1 MADSFTPVTRPL
13 LPPLEEFIPYLE
25 QIWASQQL
33 TNGGPFHAQLEAEL
47 ARYLGVEHLSLFAN
61 GTLALVTA
69 LQALRITGEVITTPY
84 TFVATAHAL
93 SWNGIKPVFVDIDPN
108 TLNLDPQKIEA
119 AITPQTTAI
128 LPVHCYGHPCDA
140 TAIQAVAD
148 NYGLKVIYDAAHA
161 FGVRDNSGSILTHGD
176 LSCLSFHATKV
187 FNTFEGGAIV
197 SPDARTK
204 RRIDHLKNFGF
215 VDEVTV
221 VAAGI
226 NGKMSEINAAF
237 GLLQLRH
244 IDAAL
249 AARASIDARYRA
261 GLADVAG
268 IRCINGREQQPNRAY
283 FPVLIGPEYPLS
295 RDALYDR
302 FKAQKI
308 HARRYFYPLV
318 SSFSMY
324 RGLPSAAPENLPVAH
339 RIADQVLCLPIYPT
353 LSLQMQDEI
362 LDLISHPGS
371 APLSALP
378 TPTASGEPSGMVIDC
393 KLTLAIPAYK
403 ARFLD
408 DALRS
413 ALEQE
418 FDNYEILICDDCR
431 TDAVAQVVAPYLDA
445 PNGPPIRYIHNAEQL
460 SERGNVAKCLKLAR
474 GQYVKFLYDDD
485 LLLPGSLA
493 AQAAVLDHQPTV
505 ALVASRR
512 TQIDENG
519 NPLPDS
525 LVTRS
530 WFDSDVCVHGLDLVS
545 FLADNILNFIG
556 EPSGVMFRRDLL
568 LPLSSDPMALD
579 GQPIDWLGDLTM
591 YVNLMRQGHLAIL
604 EQPGASFRFSS
615 EQVSH
620 TSRSTPGIAQKGY
633 TDFNRLIRQL
643 GWYREADNHLVRVA
657 PLASPDEFQ
666 EIDLRA
672 RLERMQHG
680 EDPYRTLRNW
690 LAGRAPSDVQAQR
703 IKAHIAQN
711 VQAPSIAIFVRDLNG
726 APDKLAATLESLS
739 PDRCLYDQIQVTV
752 LARPQALVPASMH
765 HHVLEQSSDWLAAFN
780 KHAVSSASG
789 WLMLVDAGE
798 CFTPVGL
805 LVAALELM
813 QAEGVRA
820 IYGDELVRADN
831 LGSLAPSFR
840 SDFNLDMLLSFPTT
854 MARHWLFRRDV
865 FLQAGGFDPTMADA
879 PEFDLLLRL
888 ISAEGI
894 SGLGHVNEP
903 LLVTDNPTLE
913 GRPSEVASL
922 ERHLLERGYH
932 NAQVQT
938 DAQGHHRVLYGH
950 AEQPLVSIIIPT
962 KDQFLI
968 VQRCVE
974 TLLEQT
980 AYRNFELLLV
990 DNGSTAKDAC
1000 IWLDGLDAMGSQQVR
1015 VLRYPHPFNYSAM
1028 NNMAAK
1034 EARGDYLVL
1043 LNNDTAILQGDW
1055 LDAMLNHAQR
1065 PEVGI
1070 VGAKLLYPNRSVQ
1083 HAGVVLGLRGPA
1095 EHPFMGQASDAP
1107 GYMHRLLIDQNY
1119 NAVTAACLMI
1129 RRSVYEEVGG
1139 LDEQAFKVSYNDVDL
1154 CLKVRQLGYLIVWTP
1169 HALLLHEGSISQKQ
1183 VDTAAIQAKRQRFKA
1198 EQDAC
1203 YARWLPVIAHD
1214 AAYNTH
1220 LSLTG
1225 RGFEPDI
1232 HNKRDWLRLT
1242 APSAPCVLAFAAD
1255 NAGCG
1260 HYRVLQPAQ
1269 AIEDAGLASV
1279 HCRNAYPTPVE
1290 MERLAPQSLVL
1301 QRQITESQ
1309 IAALPGLTQFRQAF
1323 KVAELDDYLPN
1334 VPMKSMHRKHMPQ
1347 DILRS
1352 LRRTVGLADRFVV
1365 STDALAEALPDL
1377 HPDTLVVQ
1385 NRLPLSW
1392 WGNLQPSLRRQG
1404 RRPRVGWAG
1413 GSSHQGDLELI
1424 ADVVKALAG
1433 EVEWVF
1439 FGMCPTTIRPYLHE
1453 FHEPTPIDKYPQA
1466 LAALHLD
1473 LALAPLEANLF
1484 NECKSNLRLL
1494 EYGICGY
1501 PVICSDVRPYRGP
1514 LPVTRVKNR
1523 FKDWVDAIRA
1533 HTSDLD
1539 AAAQAGDRLRAA
1551 VQSDWMLEGRHL
1563 QDWLRAWLPS

>member
-13 LPPLEEFIPYLE
+13 LPPLEEFTPYLE

-47 ARYLGVEHLSLFAN
+47 ARYLSVEHLSLFAN

-93 SWNGIKPVFVDIDPN
+93 TWNGIKPVFVDIDPD

-128 LPVHCYGHPCDA
+128 LPVHCYGHPCDVK
-140 TAIQAVAD
+140 AIQAVAD

-161 FGVRDNSGSILTHGD
+161 FGVRNNGESILHHGD

-261 GLADVAG
+261 RLADVAG
-268 IRCINGREQQPNRAY
+268 ISCVEGREQQPNRAY
-283 FPVLIGPEYPLS
+283 FPILIGPEYPLS
-295 RDALYDR
+295 RDDLYDR
-302 FKAQKI
+302 FRERNI
-308 HARRYFYPLV
+308 HARRYFYPLA

-324 RGLPSAAPENLPVAH
+324 RGLPSATVENLPVAH
-339 RIADQVLCLPIYPT
+339 RVADQVLCLPIYPT

-362 LDLISHPGS
+362 LDLILRPHT
-371 APLSALP
+371 AHLSERP
-378 TPTASGEPSGMVIDC
+378 TQAVPGEPPGAVVDC

-408 DALRS
+408 EALRS
-413 ALEQE
+413 ALAQD
-418 FDNYEILICDDCR
+418 FDDYEILICDDCR

-445 PNGPPIRYIHNAEQL
+445 PNGPPLRYTHNAEQL
-460 SERGNVAKCLKLAR
+460 GERGNFAKCLKLAR
-474 GQYVKFLYDDD
+474 GRYLKFLCDDD
-485 LLLPGSLA
+485 LLLPGTLA
-493 AQAAVLDHQPTV
+493 AQAAVLDAQSAI

-525 LVTRS
+525 ILTRS
-530 WFDSDVCVHGLDLVS
+530 WFDNDVCVHGLDLVS

-556 EPSGVMFRRDLL
+556 EPSGVMFRRELL

-579 GQPIDWLGDLTM
+579 GQPIEWLGDLTM
-591 YVNLMRQGHLAIL
+591 YVNMMRQGHLAIL

-620 TSRSTPGIAQKGY
+620 TSRSTPGIGHKGY
-633 TDFNRLIRQL
+633 ADFSRLIRQL

-672 RLERMQHG
+672 RLERMLHG
-680 EDPYRTLRNW
+680 EDPHRTLRNW
-690 LAGRAPSDVQAQR
+690 LIARAPSDAQAQR
-703 IKAHIAQN
+703 IKAYITQHAY
-711 VQAPSIAIFVRDLNG
+711 APRIAILVRDLSG
-726 APDKLAATLESLS
+726 SPAKLAATLESLS
-739 PDRCLYDQIQVTV
+739 PDRCLYDRIQVTV
-752 LARPQALVPASMH
+752 LAKSQASVPVGMR
-765 HHVLEQSSDWLAAFN
+765 HHVLDQGSDWLAAFN
-780 KHAVSSASG
+780 AHAASSASD

-813 QAEGVRA
+813 QADGVRA

-831 LGSLAPSFR
+831 LGSLAPAFR
-840 SDFNLDMLLSFPTT
+840 PDFNLDMLLSFPST

-865 FLQAGGFDPTMADA
+865 FLQAGGFDPAMADA

-888 ISAEGI
+888 IGAEGI
-894 SGLGHVNEP
+894 NGLGHVDEP
-903 LLVTDNPTLE
+903 LLTTDNPMLE
-913 GRPSEVASL
+913 SRPGEVAAL
-922 ERHLLERGYH
+922 KRHLLDRGYH
-932 NAQVQT
+932 SAQVQT

-974 TLLEQT
+974 TLIEQT
-980 AYRNFELLLV
+980 AYRNFELLIV
-990 DNGSTAKDAC
+990 DNASTAKDAC
-1000 IWLDGLDAMGSQQVR
+1000 IWLDGLEAMGSQQVR

-1028 NNMAAK
+1028 NNMAAR

-1043 LNNDTAILQGDW
+1043 LNNDTAVLQGDW

-1070 VGAKLLYPNRSVQ
+1070 VGAKLLFPNRSVQ

-1095 EHPFMGQASDAP
+1095 DHPFMGQPSDAP
-1107 GYMHRLLIDQNY
+1107 GYMHRLLVDQNY

-1129 RRSVYEEVGG
+1129 RRSVYEEAGG

-1154 CLKVRQLGYLIVWTP
+1154 CLKVRQLGYLITWTP

-1183 VDTAAIQAKRQRFKA
+1183 VDTAAIEAKRQRFKA

-1203 YARWLPVIAHD
+1203 YARWLPVIARD
-1214 AAYNTH
+1214 TAYNTH
-1220 LSLTG
+1220 LSLAG
-1225 RGFEPDI
+1225 AGFEPDI
-1232 HNKRDWLRLT
+1232 HTQRDWLRLQ
-1242 APSAPCVLAFAAD
+1242 APSAPCILAFAAD
-1255 NAGCG
+1255 NSGCG
-1260 HYRVLQPAQ
+1260 QYRVLQPAR

-1290 MERLAPQSLVL
+1290 MERLAPESLVL
-1301 QRQITESQ
+1301 QRQISEAQ

-1334 VPMKSMHRKHMPQ
+1334 IPMKSVHRQDMPQ

-1365 STDALAEALPDL
+1365 STDALAEALSDL
-1377 HPDTLVVQ
+1377 HLHTRVVQ
-1385 NRLPLSW
+1385 NRLPPNW
-1392 WGNLQPSLRRQG
+1392 WGSLAPSLRRQG
-1404 RRPRVGWAG
+1404 QRPRVGWAG

-1424 ADVVKALAG
+1424 ADVVKALAD
-1433 EVEWVF
+1433 EVDWVF
-1439 FGMCPTTIRPYLHE
+1439 FGMCPTAMRPYVHE
-1453 FHEPTPIDKYPQA
+1453 FHAPVAIDQYPQA
-1466 LAALHLD
+1466 LARLHLD
-1473 LALAPLEANLF
+1473 VALAPLEVNLF

-1494 EYGICGY
+1494 EYGVCGY
-1501 PVICSDVRPYRGP
+1501 PVICSDVRPYRGS

-1533 HTSDLD
+1533 HTCDLD

-1551 VQSDWMLEGRHL
+1551 VQADWMLEGRHA
-1563 QDWLRAWLPS
+1563 QDWLRAWLPD